1 MAKARIQN
9 IVSEIE
15 FKEAL
20 ENIDNIRIINS
31 ACSKYRNII
40 PAEDLQRCKLISL
53 WEAMKAF
60 DPEGGKKFTSFLY
73 TRVDWECKK
82 QVADIIKN
90 KTRYAQVNEEIFP
103 IIGRIDAK
111 TFSEIDIKDSINML
125 SDEFQKVLH
134 QRFFEKLTMEEI
146 AKSNNYSRETA
157 RRHIINAL
165 KKLKEC
171 LPN

>member
-1 MAKARIQN
+1 MKKK
-9 IVSEIE
+9 VTEEE

-20 ENIDNIRIINS
+20 ENLDNIRIINS
-31 ACSKYRNII
+31 VCCKYMNII
-40 PAEDLQRCKLISL
+40 PLDELHRCKLISL

-82 QVADIIKN
+82 QVSHILRHRN
-90 KTRYAQVNEEIFP
+90 RHAQINDEIFP
-103 IIGRIDAK
+103 MLGKAEDHRM
-111 TFSEIDIKDSINML
+111 EIDIKDTINKL
-125 SDEFQKVLH
+125 PDHFQQVLY
-134 QRFFEKLTMEEI
+134 QRFFERLTMEEI
-146 AKSNNYSRETA
+146 ASKNNYSRETA

-165 KKLKEC
+165 KKLEEC

>member
-1 MAKARIQN
+1 
-9 IVSEIE
+9 
-15 FKEAL
+15 
-20 ENIDNIRIINS
+20 
-31 ACSKYRNII
+31 
-40 PAEDLQRCKLISL
+40 
-53 WEAMKAF
+53 MKAF

-103 IIGRIDAK
+103 VIGRIDAK
-111 TFSEIDIKDSINML
+111 TFSEIDIKDTINML
-125 SDEFQKVLH
+125 PDEFQKVLH

-146 AKSNNYSRETA
+146 AQSNNYSRETA

>member
-1 MAKARIQN
+1 MKKARTQN
-9 IVSEIE
+9 TITESEFE
-15 FKEAL
+15 DAL

-31 ACSKYRNII
+31 ACKKYRNII
-40 PAEDLQRCKLISL
+40 PTEDLQRCKLISL

-60 DPEGGKKFTSFLY
+60 DPNGGKKFTSFLY

-82 QVADIIKN
+82 QVADIIKH
-90 KTRYAQVNEEIFP
+90 KTRHTQVNDEIFP
-103 IIGRIDAK
+103 IIGKIDGK
-111 TFSEIDIKDSINML
+111 VFNEIDIKDTIKL
-125 SDEFQKVLH
+125 LPDEFQKVIH

-146 AKSNNYSRETA
+146 ARSNNYSRETA

-165 KKLKEC
+165 KKLREC